1 MVLVDYSI
9 TDTYTQVSEPRHRLA
24 AGSHP
29 QGLERVAITGPHCPS
44 SQSGL
49 EPSFPS
55 GAATCWCHTGVGGGF
70 QKQLQ
75 RPAGGL
81 GLCVTLVKTLG
92 RTGVGLGAERQ
103 MPPEQ
108 VS

>member
-55 GAATCWCHTGVGGGF
+55 GVATCWCRTAVGGW
-70 QKQLQ
+70 
-75 RPAGGL
+75 
-81 GLCVTLVKTLG
+81 
-92 RTGVGLGAERQ
+92 GVSEAAAEASRGSGAVCD
-103 MPPEQ
+103 P
-108 VS
+108 